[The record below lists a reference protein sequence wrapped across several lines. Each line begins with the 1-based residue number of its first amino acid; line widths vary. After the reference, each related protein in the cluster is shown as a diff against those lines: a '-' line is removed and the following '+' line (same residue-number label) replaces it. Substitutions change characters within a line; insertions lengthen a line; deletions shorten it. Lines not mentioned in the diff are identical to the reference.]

1 MVPAGIK
8 ISMPSTSSRHT
19 RHNSKYK
26 RRPCHL
32 CGKVCS
38 EKGLY
43 EHIRHHCPK
52 NAKRTPRV
60 FGRET
65 CPICG
70 KTFNAHYMRVHMAT
84 QHTGERAV
92 IGRPRTPE
100 RFGKMTKKESRSQ
113 HLEKLSK
120 SSSPRQSAPKE
131 RERPETRLLSDEEA
145 RRRRVFER
153 MARLK
158 LEPMAPARDKK
169 RS

>member
-1 MVPAGIK
+1 
-8 ISMPSTSSRHT
+8 MPSTSSRHQ

-38 EKGLY
+38 PKGLY

-60 FGRET
+60 FGRKA

-92 IGRPRTPE
+92 IGRPKSIE
-100 RFGKMTKKESRSQ
+100 RFGKMTFKKESRTQ
-113 HLEKLSK
+113 PLKKLSK
-120 SSSPRQSAPKE
+120 SPSPRRSAPKV
-131 RERPETRLLSDEEA
+131 RERPESPELSHEEA
-145 RRRRVFER
+145 RRRRVYER
-153 MARLK
+153 MAQLK
-158 LEPMAPARDKK
+158 LEPPARSKK